1 MSKAV
6 KYLILVAVFV
16 LVLIGCVIGY
26 NNLVEKYDPESVPTP
41 VETPETGS
49 VEEDV
54 AFAPDFTVYDMEG
67 EAVKLSDFRGKPV
80 LVNFWA
86 TWCGPCKME
95 MPSFEALYAEYG
107 DRVEFMMVNLTDGSQ
122 ETRTTVRKYLAE
134 TGYSFPVYL
143 DTTTQAAY
151 AYGVY
156 SIPMSVF
163 VDANGEIIHTQIG
176 MMSED
181 SLRSLVEAMIGG

>member
-6 KYLILVAVFV
+6 KYLILVVVFV

-26 NNLVEKYDPESVPTP
+26 NNLVEKYVPESVPTP

-49 VEEDV
+49 EEEDV

-67 EAVKLSDFRGKPV
+67 KAVKLSDFRGKPV
-80 LVNFWA
+80 VVNFWA

-95 MPSFEALYAEYG
+95 MPSFEALYTEYG

-122 ETRTTVRKYLAE
+122 ETRTTVRKFLEE
-134 TGYSFPVYL
+134 TGYTFPVYL

-163 VDANGEIIHTQIG
+163 VDAKGEMIHTQIG

-181 SLRSLVEAMIGG
+181 SLRSLVESMIGG